1 MIIYTPQSLLV
12 IVGDLAPGRAGPPVR
27 KAKNGPSWFRE
38 KKTKHGEMR
47 EFIDHRNL
55 DIRHFSCPHDCV
67 ESWGGDQE
75 EDGTAMMA
83 VRRIRDSDGWLSLS
97 ADSY

>member
-12 IVGDLAPGRAGPPVR
+12 IAGDFAPGRAGPPVR

-38 KKTKHGEMR
+38 KKTEHGEMR

-55 DIRHFSCPHDCV
+55 DIRHFSCP
-67 ESWGGDQE
+67 Q
-75 EDGTAMMA
+75 
-83 VRRIRDSDGWLSLS
+83 LS
-97 ADSY
+97 